1 MGQTMNKYSMLNGQ
15 LPGTRTIT
23 SGYRNYALGS
33 IKSDHVM
40 GRALDVVGSNLVGL
54 QGLTRAAG
62 GFAEFHGSGQGR
74 HLHMVPNAAQGDT
87 SSPVGGGASSTY
99 NYTINV
105 EGGPNAHP
113 QEVARLVMEEIERTS
128 RNRRERS

>member
-1 MGQTMNKYSMLNGQ
+1 MLNGQ

-33 IKSDHVM
+33 IRSDHVM

-54 QGLTRAAG
+54 QSLTQAAG
-62 GFAEFHGSGQGR
+62 GFAEYHGSGQGR
-74 HLHMVPNAAQGDT
+74 HLHMVPNAPGDT
-87 SSPVGGGASSTY
+87 SSPAGGGATSTY

-113 QEVARLVMEEIERTS
+113 QEVARLVMQEIERTS
-128 RNRRERS
+128 RNRRERA